1 LVGGLVKLA
10 NHLDQKGLRK
20 EADLLDHI
28 IRKMAMDDEAK
39 PKRVSYS
46 AVVLDNESADALK
59 AAAEDFV
66 PEGFVYSTNAGE
78 PLPHHMTIKMGP
90 LKDEYSE
97 HYTVGDEV
105 SLTVTHIGVS
115 ADAVAAQVVA
125 PGPVKNKIPH
135 ITIAIPPGGK
145 PFMSNKIPSEAF
157 QEIGPINVT
166 GIVEEVPQKG

>member
-1 LVGGLVKLA
+1 MINELIILA
-10 NHLDQKGLRK
+10 NDLDERGLLK

-28 IRKMAMDDEAK
+28 LRKMAMADEAK
-39 PKRVSYS
+39 TKRVSYS
-46 AVVLDNESADALK
+46 AVVLDSESADALK

-66 PEGFVYSTNAGE
+66 PEGFVYNTKAGE

-90 LKDEYSE
+90 LKDKYSE

-115 ADAVAAQVVA
+115 ADAVAAKVVA

-145 PFMSNKIPSEAF
+145 PSMSNKIPSEAF
-157 QEIGPINVT
+157 QEIDPINVT